1 MEPSDEPGPDPKA
14 AGSNPAG
21 PPAPGHQAAASAS
34 AAEPGRPAQ
43 PVRPA
48 PAVLSLAK
56 RREDIMAPRTQL
68 SARGE
73 QMDTRA
79 GAIEAIAAA
88 ASPAGGMELLGG
100 DALPRPGPRPGR
112 DPWLV
117 VRRFLAAGAVLRRPD
132 AFHAAVAVGP
142 LQVDIARLEASAAPR
157 CTIAAQSRVRCVR
170 YVKCLRAAASPSSN
184 SPVATKPKFVY
195 RDRAPRFCGS

>member
-1 MEPSDEPGPDPKA
+1 MNA
-14 AGSNPAG
+14 
-21 PPAPGHQAAASAS
+21 H
-34 AAEPGRPAQ
+34 
-43 PVRPA
+43 
-48 PAVLSLAK
+48 
-56 RREDIMAPRTQL
+56 
-68 SARGE
+68 
-73 QMDTRA
+73 A

-100 DALPRPGPRPGR
+100 DALPRPGPEPGR

-157 CTIAAQSRVRCVR
+157 CTIAAQSRVRPMSPTSPKDLAANMGPMPTSSTSVVLDCVT
-170 YVKCLRAAASPSSN
+170 AAWRRCWT
-184 SPVATKPKFVY
+184 VVM
-195 RDRAPRFCGS
+195 R